1 MGGGWGGL
9 RKGEGRSYRGGR
21 RMVRI
26 EERRRK
32 KLQGWEEDGE
42 D

>member
-1 MGGGWGGL
+1 MSMT
-9 RKGEGRSYRGGR
+9 EERSEWDGR
-21 RMVRI
+21 RMGRI

-42 D
+42 N